1 MSKQYFAAQFLVH
14 LCMFTLKKPVW
25 TVKLLVSIVNIAAIL
40 ALELFWLQNTYQKE
54 YKQFLSDVNKS
65 FESATR
71 KEQTYRIPIN
81 DIINPG
87 DVTIQS
93 CGKEEIRIIRQCPS
107 PDTIIFDNLSGQ
119 SLEIFIHSAFYE
131 LRQNITPLNIYC
143 LADLFAG
150 ELQEKNILAS
160 FTIDHFNTATGKI
173 IETTAD
179 IPNPATGPA
188 KYVAVANISASTSLR
203 ANLQFT
209 HAAIFKRMSGAI
221 AVSTCLI
228 LTALIS
234 LCLVLH
240 FSRPKE
246 KKTAEIK
253 APAADE
259 KIFKI
264 GCYRFNPEKNEL
276 SYSDKVI
283 YLNKK
288 ENAILRTLCEKN
300 GNVVERNF
308 LLNEHWENTGIIYS
322 RSLDTY
328 ITKLRKYLK
337 EDSSIQIITIKSQG
351 YKLIC

>member
-1 MSKQYFAAQFLVH
+1 ML
-14 LCMFTLKKPVW
+14 T
-25 TVKLLVSIVNIAAIL
+25 
-40 ALELFWLQNTYQKE
+40 LELFWLHNAYRKE
-54 YKQFLSDVNKS
+54 YKQFLTDVDNS
-65 FESATR
+65 FDSAAR
-71 KEQTYRIPIN
+71 KEQTYRIPIS

-107 PDTIIFDNLSGQ
+107 SDTITFNNISGQ
-119 SLEIFIHSAFYE
+119 SLETFIHRAFYE

-143 LADLFAG
+143 LSDLFAG

-160 FTIDHFNTATGKI
+160 FSIDHFDTASGKI
-173 IETTAD
+173 LETTAD
-179 IPNPATGPA
+179 VRNPIRPV
-188 KYVAVANISASTSLR
+188 KYAVTTNISAHTSLR
-203 ANLQFT
+203 ANLQFAN
-209 HAAIFKRMSGAI
+209 AAVFKRMTGDI
-221 AVSTCLI
+221 VLSTG
-228 LTALIS
+228 
-234 LCLVLH
+234 LVLIGLMSL
-240 FSRPKE
+240 FPILNFFRQKE
-246 KKTAEIK
+246 RKTAEIN
-253 APAADE
+253 APVANE

-264 GCYRFNPEKNEL
+264 GCYCFNPEKNEL

-308 LLNEHWENTGIIYS
+308 LLNEHWGNTGIIYS

-351 YKLIC
+351 YKLLFP

>member
-1 MSKQYFAAQFLVH
+1 M
-14 LCMFTLKKPVW
+14 
-25 TVKLLVSIVNIAAIL
+25 KLLVAIVNIAAML
-40 ALELFWLQNTYQKE
+40 ALELFWLHNAYQKE
-54 YKQFLSDVNKS
+54 YKQFLLDVNKS
-65 FESATR
+65 FESATQ

-93 CGKEEIRIIRQCPS
+93 CGKEEIRIIRQCPAK
-107 PDTIIFDNLSGQ
+107 DTIIFDNISGQ
-119 SLEIFIHSAFYE
+119 SLEIFIHRAFYE
-131 LRQNITPLNIYC
+131 LRQNIMPLNIYC

-160 FTIDHFNTATGKI
+160 FTIDHFNTATGNI

-179 IPNPATGPA
+179 ILNPAMPA
-188 KYVAVANISASTSLR
+188 KYVTVSNISASTSLR

-209 HAAIFKRMSGAI
+209 NAAIFKRMSGAI
-221 AVSTCLI
+221 AISTGLV

-234 LCLVLH
+234 LCFVLH
-240 FSRPKE
+240 FFQRKE

-253 APAADE
+253 APVANE

-264 GCYRFNPEKNEL
+264 GHYHFNPEKNEL
-276 SYSDKVI
+276 SYSDKII

-337 EDSSIQIITIKSQG
+337 EDSSVQIITIKSQG
-351 YKLIC
+351 YKLIY